1 MVLVTKQKRHT
12 RGGAKQRGG
21 KHHKHSDPYLKTYW
35 PYLPL
40 LLIVVGG
47 LLLSNFWGHGSKN
60 VLDYATDLSISE
72 LLQDTNDQRVANN
85 LGSLALNAKLNQAA
99 QAKANDMAARD
110 YWSHDTPEGNPP
122 WVFFTNA
129 GYQYQTAGENL
140 AYGFDSSSHT
150 VAGWMA
156 SPGHRA
162 NILNTSYSEVGFG
175 YANAANYQGTGPETI
190 IVAEYA
196 SPQVLAAAPA
206 ASPTPPAASA
216 APRPTPPPAAAPAT
230 PAPTPVSTPVVAPTQ
245 QAQTPKMPST
255 DTNRTTSTEPATIHR
270 VSRLQLLATTQATW
284 SVFAV
289 SALATICLFVFFV
302 RHAVFWHRTLVKGEN
317 FIIHHKVLDIGL
329 VLVTVAG
336 FVLTRSAGVIH

>member
-1 MVLVTKQKRHT
+1 MVLVTKQKRYT

-21 KHHKHSDPYLKTYW
+21 RHHKHSDPYLKTYW

-40 LLIVVGG
+40 IAIVVVG
-47 LLLSNFWGHGSKN
+47 LLLSNIWSHSNKN

-72 LLQDTNDQRVANN
+72 LLQDTNDQRVANS
-85 LGSLALNAKLNQAA
+85 LGGLTLNAKLNQAA
-99 QAKANDMAARD
+99 QAKADDMAARD
-110 YWSHDTPEGNPP
+110 YWAHNTPEGNPP

-206 ASPTPPAASA
+206 APPAAVPSAATSASA
-216 APRPTPPPAAAPAT
+216 APVT
-230 PAPTPVSTPVVAPTQ
+230 PAPTTPTPAQDTPHNAVATQ
-245 QAQTPKMPST
+245 KPIVA
-255 DTNRTTSTEPATIHR
+255 DANRTTTNEPAAIHK
-270 VSRLQLLATTQATW
+270 VSRLQLLASNNATW

-289 SALATICLFVFFV
+289 STLAAICLCVFFL
-302 RHAVFWHRTLVKGEN
+302 RHAVFWHRTLVKGER
-317 FIIHHKVLDIGL
+317 FFIHHKLLDVGL